1 MLRAGA
7 ANRHRRLCIPTE
19 QEALAFS
26 VFSLF
31 FPAFLFPI
39 LFFVLFAAS
48 RSLAAA
54 LFFLWARTGRGRM
67 KS

>member
-7 ANRHRRLCIPTE
+7 ANRHRRLCIPNE

-48 RSLAAA
+48 PLIGGGAV
-54 LFFLWARTGRGRM
+54 FLWARTGRGRM